1 MFYVCRALL
10 FDNKR
15 AGQDGSVRMRFA
27 LESGWH
33 YNIRCHS

>member
-10 FDNKR
+10 FDNKG

-27 LESGWH
+27 LGSGWH